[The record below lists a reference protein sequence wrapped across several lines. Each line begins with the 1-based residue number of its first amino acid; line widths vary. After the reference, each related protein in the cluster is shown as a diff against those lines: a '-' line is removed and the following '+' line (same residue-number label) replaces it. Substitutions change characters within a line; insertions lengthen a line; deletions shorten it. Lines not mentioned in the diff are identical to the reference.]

1 MAPPVTFCNIPLS
14 TSVDSSSAT
23 SRVSLNWILSAG
35 ISAPGSVASGI
46 LTLPCGD
53 TLSVTSTLPY
63 DVVLGRDWLL
73 FCRETLPHTSFDLS
87 SGSVSPGYRP
97 PPPVDQCGH
106 PDSNSSAMD
115 VDAQPCAAT
124 PSQSACADYQ
134 VDAVSSPRPDR
145 TACRALSQ
153 DFNCAAEMSKA
164 VLNIFLDADHKQMST
179 ENLSHLAAALNISV
193 SGVRMLRF
201 KLRAAIRKHADTI
214 SAANARVST
223 SASIADFFNSFESHR
238 KPILL
243 SIAALH
249 RIQVPDKST
258 VESLRAAITDHILSG
273 SCTQFSQSHARIT
286 LSGDF
291 SLPD

>member
-1 MAPPVTFCNIPLS
+1 MAPSATFCNIPLS

-73 FCRETLPHTSFDLS
+73 FCRETLPHTSLDLS
-87 SGSVSPGYRP
+87 SGSVSPGHRP

-124 PSQSACADYQ
+124 PLANPSHQYDFGTMPTCSPPSYCHRSYRMSSAIPGFQHELYSKLTEGSLVLLTVSFATYLMANPGRKTRKVYHVL
-134 VDAVSSPRPDR
+134 VDRLKILYHGDGDAWDPPVPALPEPLYL
-145 TACRALSQ
+145 ACDTQ
-153 DFNCAAEMSKA
+153 E
-164 VLNIFLDADHKQMST
+164 T
-179 ENLSHLAAALNISV
+179 E
-193 SGVRMLRF
+193 GRCR
-201 KLRAAIRKHADTI
+201 RCG
-214 SAANARVST
+214 
-223 SASIADFFNSFESHR
+223 
-238 KPILL
+238 P
-243 SIAALH
+243 
-249 RIQVPDKST
+249 
-258 VESLRAAITDHILSG
+258 
-273 SCTQFSQSHARIT
+273 
-286 LSGDF
+286 
-291 SLPD
+291 